1 MAAPRSPLPV
11 LIDIRDAIDRI
22 SRYVAGRTE
31 AALEQDELLKD
42 GIERCIEIISEA
54 SRRIPAEM
62 KALHP
67 DIPWTRIAGIGNVLR
82 HDYDEVDP
90 TQLWPII
97 TDHLPPLRA
106 AIESLIRRI
115 GC

>member
-1 MAAPRSPLPV
+1 
-11 LIDIRDAIDRI
+11 
-22 SRYVAGRTE
+22 
-31 AALEQDELLKD
+31 
-42 GIERCIEIISEA
+42 
-54 SRRIPAEM
+54 M

-67 DIPWTRIAGIGNVLR
+67 DIPSGRIAGIGNVLR

-106 AIESLIRRI
+106 AIESLIRRV
-115 GC
+115 GG